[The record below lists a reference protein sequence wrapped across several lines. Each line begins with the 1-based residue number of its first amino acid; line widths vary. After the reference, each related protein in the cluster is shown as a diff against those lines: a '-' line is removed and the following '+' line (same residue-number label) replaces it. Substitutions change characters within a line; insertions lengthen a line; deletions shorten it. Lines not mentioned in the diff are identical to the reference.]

1 MYTIPLLIEDIGV
14 SDMKTKK
21 YFKYLSFVII
31 ISIIFCM
38 ISPMAAYSVE
48 TSEVSSDDDVQISAY
63 VQNSDYVMPEYSIPE
78 VVPYNPEKEIELSE
92 SEKLSVYEDSKIII
106 YNYEQ
111 LLRICSNTP
120 LTDGDSKT
128 ETVGKG
134 EPVLNE
140 DGDIVLYRP
149 GSKYRFAHD
158 IALPKHKTWQ
168 LPDNFSGSISNGQ
181 PKETPLYDSETDT
194 VYIYNPYQL
203 EVMAMENA
211 DSQPILDGDAQSDT
225 FGTGKLI
232 FPNGEDKPYLTYSS
246 SHNYVLSEYFNSAV
260 KNSVSVRKS
269 APALRNTRS
278 SAQYDGR
285 DFQGQVVKNLNN
297 TKYILIGNEDQLR
310 AIGTDAPVYSAVYEK
325 NGTTMVYGGDA
336 DLLQSQNGNRD
347 FAFQNFSGN
356 MTYYGQNQET
366 GVIGGAVGYA
376 YDTGEK
382 YSNTANYIVFRDIDL
397 EYRLWTPKMFYGTM
411 TGAKAVQSS
420 EKLWDNT
427 SITAQTRPV
436 ISNVSINQ
444 ASAIDVTEYVGVG
457 FFATLTTVPGGKTAK
472 VDNIE
477 LNNVS
482 VTNNTNQLYSS
493 KDAATLVGTLL
504 DVLGGGL
511 VGQAAGSLLDRLLKI
526 LTGGNFGLQSTLTK
540 LLTAKQADK
549 TNLATGAF
557 AGRIVGDVDVER
569 CAVTGRVTVTSINDR
584 TGGFVGYSN
593 GEIEYFLG
601 NTLDGLVGGLASILN
616 VIPGVGL
623 GELVTVL
630 LGNVLPLSKLAPTGY
645 TNPVIKDCEV
655 NGLAG
660 GIGQLN
666 KSFIGGF
673 VGQQTGTIIENCEVK
688 NSDYTV
694 QAERFGGGFSGIAM
708 DEAIRSLLS
717 DVGIDFGTLGTLLSR
732 LTGNDMIP
740 KSVLKDCEIKDST
753 VTVNGT
759 ENLGGFTGAL
769 CSSYAVNCSIDGQ
782 EENSLKVIGSG
793 DYVGGFCGEASLGWF
808 LIDNYQNN
816 PSLLSTVGSIVS
828 HLVGDG
834 KSTLLSL
841 AGAEPSAIMGVEMDC
856 GEIEVSG
863 RKYVGGILGRGDG
876 VYITESS
883 DENLQNLAFWKYD
896 KFPSPEE
903 SEVRDNYVNNL
914 KGVVASDSY
923 AGGIAG
929 SVGTASAA
937 GLLNTTLGVG
947 DFIGFDVSNVTVNGI
962 EGGYAVAAT
971 NNCAGGGFGETI
983 GGTIDNVTLRE
994 LKLVS
999 ADNRAAGFTACSGP
1013 GDLAGTDSGLSVHLL
1028 GLDNVLEAK
1037 NLLALGQGVEVE
1049 ITNCNVYGIESGFV
1063 VQSTHDTQPSDA
1075 YKYTAGGFA
1084 AKSNSTKIENSHV
1097 HNLHHVS
1104 ANAEK
1109 GYAGGFIGTSETGG
1123 LADVAD
1129 EDSIGTLIQADNLVG
1144 AIEYLIPEYTNCTV
1158 TYVNGGFVQADYAG
1172 GFVADLQSGT
1182 VNNFE
1187 QVKKNNDNTDE
1198 NVTEDNN
1205 AFSEAAKHKGY
1216 AVYNID
1222 HVTGYSYGGGFGGEL
1237 VSGALADAGGG
1248 ISILGG
1254 SGLSLD
1260 IEKLLGVVNAYIPI
1274 VKYAGVY
1281 SENGFTVAAYD
1292 VSEGNAGGFAG
1303 CMKGAQISYSDVN
1316 KLKHTNVTPP
1326 DDLETVNAP
1335 TYLTA
1340 ASDYAV
1346 RGGKYAG
1353 GYVGNMDIGDA
1364 ASVGDGLKVLGTV
1377 NIGSLLS
1384 AVQAVVS
1391 TIEHSDTMG
1400 AAGGF
1405 SVISSGYVIQ
1415 NGENKPVGMAGG
1427 FAGNISGGHI
1437 QDSHSR
1443 NFAYIVGAEAAG
1455 GYVGNFVPGNV
1466 ASVLGNVDTSSEE
1479 SENNYILKLINIGGT
1494 LVELRQLLTVLEAF
1508 VPTIR
1513 NSTTTCIP
1521 CGGAV
1526 RAYAPS
1532 DDQVQRGMAGG
1543 YCGHNEGGQIWGY
1556 SNDTWK
1562 DQNNGVLFEQE
1573 EGEEERLIFRP
1584 IQTNNANVGSYQGPQ
1599 SECRADRIRSVYGF
1613 EYAGGFTGF
1622 METADTSDTGNLSL
1636 LGNLIKVNSILSV
1649 LSMVYP
1655 TEKNTA
1661 VYGPLS
1667 NLDVDTWNMWIDYV
1681 GKYGQHG
1688 IELLK
1693 EGKAKTQAELDSKL
1707 SKYIYGYNVV
1717 AGRYTVFNTNE
1728 QGEEYYPITE
1738 GGNAGGYVGY
1748 MLSGVITNGQGYD
1761 AKLVRAMRSS
1771 GGFAGKMQTGGAA
1784 DFGGVELLGLNLS
1797 LGSLLSAV
1805 SLFVPTVKSS
1815 SIRGWQSGLTVMATG
1830 DDFIHKCGYAGGYVG
1845 SAYGAQIWGDE
1856 NIGNTAPTGC
1866 NVTNLKFVQGRNA
1879 IGGYVGLATAA
1890 SVADVNTNASSG
1902 ILQSVL
1908 DSVLSSPGDL
1918 AQVVQATVTTIRQAE
1933 VSAYKIRFFNKAP
1946 ACCRKRR
1953 YTNILCK
1960 ICRRFCRCS

>member
-593 GEIEYFLG
+593 GTIEYLLG
-601 NTLDGLVGGLASILN
+601 DTLDGLVGGLASILN

-630 LGNVLPLSKLAPTGY
+630 LGNVLPLSTLAPVGY

-660 GIGQLN
+660 GIGRSDT
-666 KSFIGGF
+666 SFNGGF

-782 EENSLKVIGSG
+782 EENYIRVIGSG

-828 HLVGDG
+828 NLAGDG
-834 KSTLLSL
+834 KSALLSL
-841 AGAEPSAIMGVEMDC
+841 SGAEPSAIMGVKMDC
-856 GEIEVSG
+856 GSIMVSG
-863 RKYVGGILGRGDG
+863 KNYVGGILGRGDG

-903 SEVRDNYVNNL
+903 SEVRDNYVKNL
-914 KGVVASDSY
+914 VYVNASDSY

-929 SVGTASAA
+929 SVETASVA
-937 GLLNTTLGVG
+937 GLLNDTLGVAG
-947 DFIGFDVSNVTVNGI
+947 FIGFDVSNVTVDGI
-962 EGGYAVAAT
+962 ESYKIDEENIQKGYFVSAVK
-971 NNCAGGGFGETI
+971 NCAGGGFGKTV
-983 GGTIDNVTLRE
+983 GGTIDNVTLN
-994 LKLVS
+994 KLYFVR
-999 ADNRAAGFTACSGP
+999 ADNMAAGFTGCSGP
-1013 GDLAGTDSGLSVHLL
+1013 GDLAGSGGLSLHLL
-1028 GLDNVLEAK
+1028 GLDKLVNVSS
-1037 NLLALGQGVEVE
+1037 LLSLGQALEVK
-1049 ITNCNVYGIESGFV
+1049 ITNCNVYGIESGFI
-1063 VQSTHDTQPSDA
+1063 VQSTHDTAPTDI
-1075 YKYTAGGFA
+1075 YDYTAAGFVA
-1084 AKSNSTKIENSHV
+1084 RSNSTKIENSHV
-1097 HNLHHVS
+1097 HELYCVLADN
-1104 ANAEK
+1104 EK
-1109 GYAGGFIGTSETGG
+1109 GYAGGFIGTSECGG
-1123 LADVAD
+1123 FADVAEGGNLGED
-1129 EDSIGTLIQADNLVG
+1129 ENHNPLKIDIKNLVS
-1144 AIEYLIPEYTNCTV
+1144 AVSYLVPDYKNCTV
-1158 TYVNGGFVQADYAG
+1158 RYVDRGYVTADYAG
-1172 GFVADLQSGT
+1172 GFVADLQSGF

-1187 QVKKNNDNTDE
+1187 QVKKNNDITDLA
-1198 NVTEDNN
+1198 VTEDNN
-1205 AFSEAAKHKGY
+1205 SFTPSEKHKGY

-1222 HVTGYSYGGGFGGEL
+1222 RVFGYSYGGGFGGRV
-1237 VSGALADAGGG
+1237 VSGTFSKAGGG
-1248 ISILGG
+1248 LSVLNGSINLND
-1254 SGLSLD
+1254 L
-1260 IEKLLGVVNAYIPI
+1260 VNIFEAYVPI

-1281 SENGFTVAAYD
+1281 SENGFTVTAFDTRA
-1292 VSEGNAGGFAG
+1292 EGDDNFSGSAGGYAG
-1303 CMKGAQISYSDVN
+1303 FMSGAQISYSDVN
-1316 KLKHTNVTPP
+1316 KLKHTTVTPP
-1326 DDLETVNAP
+1326 AKGEPPKENLESISAP
-1335 TYLTA
+1335 TYFD
-1340 ASDYAV
+1340 SSQSKYAV
-1346 RGGKYAG
+1346 TGGRYAG
-1353 GYVGNMDIGDA
+1353 GYVGNMNIGSS
-1364 ASVGDGLKVLGTV
+1364 ASVGDGLGALGI
-1377 NIGSLLS
+1377 NIGNLLS
-1384 AVQAVVS
+1384 ALNVVVS
-1391 TIEHSDTMG
+1391 TVEHSDVIG
-1400 AAGGF
+1400 GAGGF
-1405 SVISSGYVIQ
+1405 SVLCSGVLDT
-1415 NGENKPVGMAGG
+1415 ENPLTTTVGMAGG
-1427 FAGNISGGHI
+1427 FAGQISGGHI

-1443 NFAYIVGAEAAG
+1443 NFDYIISMIAAG
-1455 GYVGNFVPGNV
+1455 GYVGEMKPGS
-1466 ASVLGNVDTSSEE
+1466 AAEVLGSAS
-1479 SENNYILKLINIGGT
+1479 LPGG
-1494 LVELRQLLTVLEAF
+1494 LADISGLGSLLQSF

-1513 NSTTTCIP
+1513 NGTTTCVP

-1526 RAYAPS
+1526 RAHAPS
-1532 DDQVQRGMAGG
+1532 DRAVQRGMAGG
-1543 YCGHNEGGQIWGY
+1543 YCGHNKGGNIWGFD
-1556 SNDTWK
+1556 NHTWK
-1562 DQNNGVLFEQE
+1562 E
-1573 EGEEERLIFRP
+1573 ENDG
-1584 IQTNNANVGSYQGPQ
+1584 TNAVTGKHTVGNYIGIQ
-1599 SECRADRIRSVYGF
+1599 SECRADRIRSVYGY
-1613 EYAGGFTGF
+1613 EYAGGYTGF
-1622 METADTSDTGNLSL
+1622 METADTDETGGISL
-1636 LGNLIKVNSILSV
+1636 LGGLLQVNNLLTLFST
-1649 LSMVYP
+1649 VYP
-1655 TEKNTA
+1655 TERNTA

-1688 IELLK
+1688 IEL
-1693 EGKAKTQAELDSKL
+1693 T
-1707 SKYIYGYNVV
+1707 
-1717 AGRYTVFNTNE
+1717 
-1728 QGEEYYPITE
+1728 
-1738 GGNAGGYVGY
+1738 
-1748 MLSGVITNGQGYD
+1748 M
-1761 AKLVRAMRSS
+1761 
-1771 GGFAGKMQTGGAA
+1771 
-1784 DFGGVELLGLNLS
+1784 
-1797 LGSLLSAV
+1797 
-1805 SLFVPTVKSS
+1805 
-1815 SIRGWQSGLTVMATG
+1815 
-1830 DDFIHKCGYAGGYVG
+1830 
-1845 SAYGAQIWGDE
+1845 
-1856 NIGNTAPTGC
+1856 
-1866 NVTNLKFVQGRNA
+1866 
-1879 IGGYVGLATAA
+1879 
-1890 SVADVNTNASSG
+1890 
-1902 ILQSVL
+1902 
-1908 DSVLSSPGDL
+1908 
-1918 AQVVQATVTTIRQAE
+1918 
-1933 VSAYKIRFFNKAP
+1933 
-1946 ACCRKRR
+1946 
-1953 YTNILCK
+1953 
-1960 ICRRFCRCS
+1960 